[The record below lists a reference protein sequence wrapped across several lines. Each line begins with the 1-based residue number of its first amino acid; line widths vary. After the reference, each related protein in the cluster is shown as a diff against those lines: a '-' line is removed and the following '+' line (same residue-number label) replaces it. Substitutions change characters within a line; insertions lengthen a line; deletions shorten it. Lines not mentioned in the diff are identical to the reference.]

1 MNTDHAMLQQLGQQ
15 TVLDENGNA
24 VRLSSLWEEQRAVL
38 VFVRHFG

>member
-1 MNTDHAMLQQLGQQ
+1 MNKDQAMLQQLGQQ

-24 VRLSSLWEEQRAVL
+24 LSLSSLWEKQRAVL